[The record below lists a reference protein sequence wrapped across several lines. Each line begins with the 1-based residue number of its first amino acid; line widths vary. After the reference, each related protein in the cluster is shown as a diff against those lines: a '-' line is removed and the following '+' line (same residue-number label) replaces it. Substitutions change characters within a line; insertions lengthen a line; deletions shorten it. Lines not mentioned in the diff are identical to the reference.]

1 MDIYQ
6 VLEIVGVTLWIVYL
20 LLAVH
25 EIIWCWLFGILASLV
40 TIFNFYEHQIYA
52 EAIVNVYYVL
62 AAIYGWYYWDKL
74 QKENKSARVPV
85 NVWSFQ
91 KHIVYYCSTAIVA
104 FVWGTIQ
111 HRHTDSPRPY
121 IDAATASFS
130 FLTTYMEARKVLT
143 TWINWFV
150 INVCLVYLQIDR
162 GIPIY
167 AALSA
172 FFAVMSIRGFFRWR
186 KSYRKAQICRILRN

>member
-1 MDIYQ
+1 MDNAHI
-6 VLEIVGVTLWIVYL
+6 LETIGVALWIVYL
-20 LLAVH
+20 ILAVQ

-52 EAIVNVYYVL
+52 EAIVNMYYVL
-62 AAIYGWYYWDKL
+62 AAIYGWYHWNELKKKNQSARIPVQVWSL
-74 QKENKSARVPV
+74 QKHMT
-85 NVWSFQ
+85 F
-91 KHIVYYCSTAIVA
+91 YLSTTCIAL
-104 FVWGTIQ
+104 VWGSIM

-150 INVCLVYLQIDR
+150 INVFLVYLQLDR
-162 GIPIY
+162 HIPLY
-167 AALSA
+167 AGLSG
-172 FFAVMSIRGFFRWR
+172 FFAFMSIRGFFRWR
-186 KSYRKAQICRILRN
+186 KSYRKLQESS